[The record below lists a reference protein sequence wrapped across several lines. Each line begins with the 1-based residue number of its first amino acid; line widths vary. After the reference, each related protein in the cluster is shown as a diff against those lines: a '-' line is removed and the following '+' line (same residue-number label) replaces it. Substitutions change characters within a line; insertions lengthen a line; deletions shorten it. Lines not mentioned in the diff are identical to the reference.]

1 MASGLGSRKLPFHE
15 FRIRLLI
22 IAMLAAHAAV
32 AQQVQTR
39 TKTPAPSSTKA
50 AAQPNLTPQQEQGLR
65 LLKAAASASAGL
77 QPDMHAFVLWQAA
90 NAYSGIEPA
99 KTSALLRQAF
109 LTTQSIEVP
118 PDDPTCGTVNF
129 CVKGWL
135 QQFIL
140 GEILTR
146 SPKEA
151 EELLPE
157 AEAII
162 RPGIIA
168 GLVDANISDK
178 NLVHARE
185 LLSQAADQPSYPF
198 SSASKLI
205 EALPKEN
212 SADRLAV
219 FAEALDNFQQQ
230 GSMRAVGQSDFGS
243 LISDTW
249 EKLPADVVLDA
260 VDKVLDEA
268 KSRKGDQ
275 DWHMSMSE
283 KGNSVSLNSIYE
295 IRLFQLLQ
303 VLQALDPSQADSL
316 LRDNAQAR
324 ANLQRFPKGMAHP
337 DSMTMGIGNPSTV
350 DGGAQLKQQIEG
362 QVQQRAQLV
371 VDEASKDPQQALSD
385 AMALPMSDP
394 ADFGSPRLSA
404 LESVAR
410 ESAKKDPKVAKA
422 ALDEIVKMADQLP
435 AKQGMSL
442 TGLPDVY
449 LTMGDVEG
457 AKGAVKVLV
466 KAAEKFYSEDTNP
479 DDPNESFKGQ
489 WPSAV
494 LWRTA
499 VQAAAKISP
508 EMAEEIMTA
517 IQDED
522 IAAFQ
527 KISYA
532 SSLLGSPRAQL
543 FMSTRHKGGTTSF
556 TMTPP

>member
-1 MASGLGSRKLPFHE
+1 M
-15 FRIRLLI
+15 
-22 IAMLAAHAAV
+22 
-32 AQQVQTR
+32 
-39 TKTPAPSSTKA
+39 
-50 AAQPNLTPQQEQGLR
+50 R
-65 LLKAAASASAGL
+65 LLKAAEAASASL

-90 NAYSGIEPA
+90 DAYGGIEPA
-99 KTSALLRQAF
+99 RTDALLRQAF
-109 LTTQSIEVP
+109 LATQSIEVP
-118 PDDPTCGTVNF
+118 TDDPTCGTVNF

-140 GEILTR
+140 GEILKR

-151 EELLPE
+151 EELLPN
-157 AEAII
+157 AEASI

-168 GLVDANISDK
+168 GLVDANISSK

-185 LLSQAADQPSYPF
+185 LLAQTADEQMYPF
-198 SSASKLI
+198 SSAAKLI
-205 EALPKEN
+205 VALPKEN
-212 SADRLAV
+212 SADRLSV
-219 FAEALDNFQQQ
+219 FTQALDNFERK
-230 GSMRAVGQSDFGS
+230 GSIGAVGQSDFGS

-249 EKLPADVVLDA
+249 EKLPPDVVLEA
-260 VDKVLDEA
+260 VGKALDEA

-283 KGNSVSLNSIYE
+283 KGNNVTLNSIYE
-295 IRLFQLLQ
+295 IRLFQLLP
-303 VLQALDPSQADSL
+303 VIQALDPSQAESL

-324 ANLQRFPKGMAHP
+324 SNLQRFPKGMAHP
-337 DSMTMGIGNPSTV
+337 DSMTMGIGNPSTA
-350 DGGAQLKQQIEG
+350 DGSAQLHQQIEG
-362 QVQQRAQLV
+362 QVQRRTQLAI
-371 VDEASKDPQQALSD
+371 DEASKDPQQALND
-385 AMALPMSDP
+385 AMALPLADP

-422 ALDEIVKMADQLP
+422 ALDETVKMADQLP
-435 AKQGMSL
+435 AKQGMGL
-442 TGLPDVY
+442 TGLPDIY
-449 LTMGDVEG
+449 LTMGDIEG

-466 KAAEKFYSEDTNP
+466 KAAEKFYAEDTNP

-499 VQAAAKISP
+499 VQTAAKISP
-508 EMAEEIMTA
+508 EMAEEIMTT

-532 SSLLGSPRAQL
+532 SSLLGAPRAQL
-543 FMSTRHKGGTTSF
+543 FMSTRHKSGTTSF